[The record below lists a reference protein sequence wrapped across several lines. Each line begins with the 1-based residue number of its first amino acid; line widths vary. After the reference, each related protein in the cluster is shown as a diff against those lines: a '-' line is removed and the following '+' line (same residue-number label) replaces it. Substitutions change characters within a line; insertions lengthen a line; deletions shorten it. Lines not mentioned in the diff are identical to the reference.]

1 MKTLKT
7 LLILLTTTIM
17 MAQNTPQPS
26 VDVTGE
32 GIVRV
37 VPDQV
42 TINVRV
48 ENNGK
53 NAKELKQ
60 LNDRTV
66 NDVLA
71 TIKRMGIDDKDVRTE
86 YIRLD
91 KNYDYN
97 TKTYSFAAN
106 QAISIKVKDL
116 SKYEPLM
123 NALLES
129 GINRIDGI
137 SFSSSNQDALES
149 QARKK
154 AVENAQI
161 KAKEYAAVLNQSI
174 GKSISI
180 SEFSQ
185 QSGPQ
190 PMYKVMAMESDM
202 GGGQQTIAPGEIE
215 IKMRVN
221 VSFVL
226 N

>member
-1 MKTLKT
+1 
-7 LLILLTTTIM
+7 M

-32 GIVRV
+32 GIVHV

-137 SFSSSNQDALES
+137 AFSSSNQDALES

-174 GKSISI
+174 GKAISI

>member
-32 GIVRV
+32 GIVHV

-137 SFSSSNQDALES
+137 AFSSSNQDALES

-174 GKSISI
+174 GKAISI

>member
-32 GIVRV
+32 GIVHV

-60 LNDRTV
+60 LNDSTV

-137 SFSSSNQDALES
+137 AFSSSNQDALES

-174 GKSISI
+174 GKAISI

>member
-174 GKSISI
+174 GKAISI